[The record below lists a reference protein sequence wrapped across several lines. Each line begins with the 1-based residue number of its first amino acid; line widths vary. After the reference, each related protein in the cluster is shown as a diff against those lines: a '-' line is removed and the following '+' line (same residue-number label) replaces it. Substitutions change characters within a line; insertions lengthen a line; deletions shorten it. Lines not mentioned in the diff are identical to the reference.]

1 MKNFVSSE
9 VKLLLFLSVAFM
21 MVQPTAATNQANNT
35 ITYTATE
42 KLPEV
47 ISHGRVGVHTDA
59 FNTPI
64 VSHEFVDGVGTIIFK
79 DVVKTIGVAAFWGC
93 EGLMSVTIPSSV
105 KTIDDFAF
113 NGCSS
118 LVAIN
123 IPSAVTTIGISAF
136 TDCTKLS
143 SVTMP
148 ASVKTIGE
156 CAFSFCTSLTSVTI
170 PSSVTTIGDYAFQS
184 CKSLESVILPS
195 SVSSIGRGAFYLCSK
210 ITEPIYNANCFA
222 YLPTSYKGSYT
233 IPDGIKQISG
243 WAFKNCGLTTIN
255 IPSSVT
261 TIDEGA
267 FWNCYELSS
276 ITIPNSV
283 QIIGKSAF
291 ATCISLTSFIIPSTV
306 KTIGDYAFQFCR
318 MSSITSYATTPPA
331 CGKKC
336 FEGIGK
342 SIPVYVPM
350 YSISA
355 YKQAEGWKEFTNI
368 LPIAADDVPIIEPII
383 TTDDYSVTIIWPQNE
398 NADTYTIEITKDGE
412 LFCTLTFNRQGQLT
426 IIAFAAPARGG
437 SRNSSA
443 AEMTSNGYKFTING
457 LEQGTEY
464 TYAVIVKDAS
474 EQVIQTHSGK
484 FITTNITNSATA
496 LEDLIIDKKA
506 GNKFLDNNQLYIR
519 HNGHLYT
526 ATGARVR

>member
-9 VKLLLFLSVAFM
+9 VKLLLLLSVAFM

-47 ISHGRVGVHTDA
+47 ISHDRVGVHTDA

-64 VSHEFVDGVGTIIFK
+64 VSHEFVEGVGTIIFK
-79 DVVKTIGVAAFWGC
+79 DEVKTIGVAAFRGS
-93 EGLMSVTIPSSV
+93 EGLTSVTIPSSV
-105 KTIDDFAF
+105 KAIEDFAF
-113 NGCSS
+113 SGCSS

-156 CAFSFCTSLTSVTI
+156 CAFSFCTSLTSVAI
-170 PSSVTTIGDYAFQS
+170 PSSVTTIGDHAFWS
-184 CKSLESVILPS
+184 CKSLESVNLPS

-233 IPDGIKQISG
+233 IPNGIKQIAG
-243 WAFKNCGLTTIN
+243 WAFKNCGLTTVN

-283 QIIGKSAF
+283 QIIGESAF
-291 ATCISLTSFIIPSTV
+291 ATCISLTSFIIPPTV

-331 CGKKC
+331 CGEKC

-355 YKQAEGWKEFTNI
+355 YKQAAEWKEFTNI
-368 LPIAADDVPIIEPII
+368 LPIAAEDVPIIEPII

-443 AEMTSNGYKFTING
+443 AEMTSNGYKYTING

-464 TYAVIVKDAS
+464 TYSIVAKDNVGKTLYS
-474 EQVIQTHSGK
+474 ETKSFTTKG
-484 FITTNITNSATA
+484 ITTSIKNMDSQKYKVESQKLMRN
-496 LEDLIIDKKA
+496 
-506 GNKFLDNNQLYIR
+506 GVLYIER
-519 HNGHLYT
+519 NGKMYNAL
-526 ATGARVR
+526 GGKMR

>member
-21 MVQPTAATNQANNT
+21 MVQPTAAANQANNT

-47 ISHGRVGVHTDA
+47 ISHDRVGVHTDA

-79 DVVKTIGVAAFWGC
+79 DEVKTIGVAAFRGS
-93 EGLMSVTIPSSV
+93 EGLTSVTIPSSV
-105 KTIDDFAF
+105 KAIEDFAF
-113 NGCSS
+113 SGCSS

-156 CAFSFCTSLTSVTI
+156 SAFSFCTSLTSVTI
-170 PSSVTTIGDYAFQS
+170 PSSVTTIGDHAFWS

-195 SVSSIGRGAFYLCSK
+195 SVSSIGIGVFYLCSK

-233 IPDGIKQISG
+233 IPDGIKQIAG
-243 WAFKNCGLTTIN
+243 WAFKNCVGLTTVN

-283 QIIGKSAF
+283 QIIGESAF
-291 ATCISLTSFIIPSTV
+291 ASCISLTSFIIPPTV

-318 MSSITSYATTPPA
+318 MSSITSYATTPPT

-355 YKQAEGWKEFTNI
+355 YKQAAEWKEFTNI
-368 LPIAADDVPIIEPII
+368 LPIAAEDVPIIEPII
-383 TTDDYSVTIIWPQNE
+383 TPDDYSVTIIWPQNE
-398 NADTYTIEITKDGE
+398 NAETYTIEITKDGE

-426 IIAFAAPARGG
+426 IIAFAAPIRGEG
-437 SRNSSA
+437 RKVSA
-443 AEMTSNGYKFTING
+443 AEMTANGYRFTITG
-457 LEQGTEY
+457 LDPGTEY
-464 TYAVIVKDAS
+464 TYTVTAKDAS

-484 FITTNITNSATA
+484 FITTSATG
-496 LEDLIIDKKA
+496 LEDLTIDKKVGTKFIY
-506 GNKFLDNNQLYIR
+506 GNRLYIR
-519 HNGHLYT
+519 HNGHLHT
-526 ATGARVR
+526 ATGARVK

>member
-47 ISHGRVGVHTDA
+47 ISHDRVGVHTDA

-64 VSHEFVDGVGTIIFK
+64 VSHEFVNDSGTIIFK
-79 DVVKTIGVAAFWGC
+79 DVVKTIGVAAFRGC

-156 CAFSFCTSLTSVTI
+156 CAFSFCTSLTSVAI
-170 PSSVTTIGDYAFQS
+170 PSSVTTIGDHAFWS
-184 CKSLESVILPS
+184 CKSLESVIIPS

-243 WAFKNCGLTTIN
+243 WAFKNCGLTTVN

-331 CGKKC
+331 CGEKC

-368 LPIAADDVPIIEPII
+368 LPIAAEDVPIIEPII

-426 IIAFAAPARGG
+426 IIAFAAPARRGG
-437 SRNSSA
+437 RTSPN
-443 AEMTSNGYKFTING
+443 AEMIGNGYRFTVVG
-457 LEQGTEY
+457 LETGIDY
-464 TYAVIVKDAS
+464 TYAVTAKDAS
-474 EQVIQTHSGK
+474 QQTLETYTGVFTTTRGISTDINGLTIDNAQCKMKK
-484 FITTNITNSATA
+484 FIH
-496 LEDLIIDKKA
+496 
-506 GNKFLDNNQLYIR
+506 NNQLLIR
-519 HNGHLYT
+519 HNGKIYNAAGMEL
-526 ATGARVR
+526 